1 MSYSGHDGCYYK
13 SVWRPVIL
21 GIIMKKKGHDIH
33 DQSRRNSKQASLKS
47 RLPHFPAPIQSIVSF
62 SFSTRLCRFC
72 PLVSCLLQ
80 PRCLLSSDPRLYC
93 YSSGIFDKNLYY
105 FPRLL
110 PSILFKQK
118 KLNRLFG
125 FISGVLTLFPFLQW
139 QRSHSIHHATSSNL
153 DKRGTGDIWMMTVK
167 EYNEASAWTKVRYR
181 LYRNPFIMFIL
192 GPIYVFLIKTVSM

>member
-33 DQSRRNSKQASLKS
+33 DQSRRNSKTSVFKS
-47 RLPHFPAPIQSIVSF
+47 RLPHFSGADTKHSIIQLFNTFVP
-62 SFSTRLCRFC
+62 FC

-80 PRCLLSSDPRLYC
+80 PQYLLSSDPRLYC

-153 DKRGTGDIWMMTVK
+153 DKRGTGDI
-167 EYNEASAWTKVRYR
+167 
-181 LYRNPFIMFIL
+181 
-192 GPIYVFLIKTVSM
+192 